1 MKSKKIFILLGHPN
15 TETLS
20 ASFADCYAKGAIEAG
35 HEVRRT
41 NLGDLK
47 FDPILHKGYKVIQEY
62 EPDLLKVREDIKW
75 CDHFVILYPSW
86 WSTMPALLK
95 GFFDRVWMP
104 GFAFAFKKEGIGAG
118 YLWSRLMK
126 GKSARVFVMSDSH
139 PILAR
144 MLFGD
149 TTNEIRKCIL
159 WFSGFSVSIKK
170 VGPLKFISESGVK
183 KWQARFSNWGRKAY

>member
-1 MKSKKIFILLGHPN
+1 
-15 TETLS
+15 
-20 ASFADCYAKGAIEAG
+20 
-35 HEVRRT
+35 
-41 NLGDLK
+41 
-47 FDPILHKGYKVIQEY
+47 
-62 EPDLLKVREDIKW
+62 
-75 CDHFVILYPSW
+75 
-86 WSTMPALLK
+86 
-95 GFFDRVWMP
+95 
-104 GFAFAFKKEGIGAG
+104 
-118 YLWSRLMK
+118 MK